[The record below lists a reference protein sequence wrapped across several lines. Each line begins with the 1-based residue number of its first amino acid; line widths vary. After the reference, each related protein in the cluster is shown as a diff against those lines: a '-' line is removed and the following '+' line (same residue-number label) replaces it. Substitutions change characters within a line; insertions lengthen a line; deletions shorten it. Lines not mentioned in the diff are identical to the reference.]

1 MTTTSVDVHNTVEQQ
16 AAHLFD
22 YSVKLALDCRVVSYG
37 VAENEMNEPGLFG
50 QSMGRALTKLYTE
63 ALLPLGLPNLTALF
77 VSDKTHR
84 PGKFATGWTLT
95 YGDGLSKDA
104 DMAWRAD
111 VAQCFMNAPLLAQ
124 HHVVVAVRTKL
135 LNW

>member
-1 MTTTSVDVHNTVEQQ
+1 LTTATTAPQTIAQQ
-16 AAHLFD
+16 AAFLFD
-22 YSVKLALDCRVVSYG
+22 YGVKLALDCRVVNYG
-37 VAENEMNEPGLFG
+37 KVFEETGRDDLFAKAVSG
-50 QSMGRALTKLYTE
+50 ALTKLYTE

-77 VSDKTHR
+77 VSLETRR
-84 PGKFATGWTLT
+84 PGNFEADWTLT
-95 YGDGLSKDA
+95 YGDGLTKDA

-124 HHVVVAVRTKL
+124 HHVAVAVRTKL